1 MLRICFQSLIVLPIK
16 ARTNFKVPVV
26 YAAQIQQIPHKRK
39 DTTNVGFLPQWSRN
53 QIAINAGNSTN
64 PNRMNER
71 YMLSLRSPAHKFK
84 PKYAE
89 NKIENNYK
97 TIIMALSNNVKQWL

>member
-1 MLRICFQSLIVLPIK
+1 MARICSKFLIELPIK

-89 NKIENNYK
+89 NKIEFDLK
-97 TIIMALSNNVKQWL
+97 